1 MDELEFRASLR
12 DALDHTTAP
21 PSMPPGGAL
30 QAGRRAARRRTL
42 ATGAAGAGVLAIVT
56 ALGLVVAT
64 AGSGAQQAAGPGAP
78 SPVPLAS
85 GNGPSAN
92 GTPSPVPIGIGGETK
107 PVWPTGVD
115 GSPQGD
121 RTARAGRKADA
132 AKALAAHVIS
142 LVPAGYTAVPDAPMN
157 IVQAQFEDKVG
168 GQDRWSY
175 LVTLEIRKGATA
187 GQLIV
192 EVYEP
197 GLRPGAG
204 LCDLIFWSAPGTCTT
219 VQSGG
224 QTVALSTGSKTDDRL
239 DKWSTY
245 RYPDGTTVYVAQSR
259 QGNFTPENTAPPL
272 TDLPFDDQRLAAL
285 ALDQAFHIV
294 A

>member
-1 MDELEFRASLR
+1 M
-12 DALDHTTAP
+12 
-21 PSMPPGGAL
+21 
-30 QAGRRAARRRTL
+30 L
-42 ATGAAGAGVLAIVT
+42 AVAT

-64 AGSGAQQAAGPGAP
+64 AGSGAQQAAGPAAP

-85 GNGPSAN
+85 SGN
-92 GTPSPVPIGIGGETK
+92 GTPSPVPIGTGPGGQTK

-132 AKALAAHVIS
+132 AKDLAAHVIS

-175 LVTLEIRKGATA
+175 LVTLQIRKGAAA
-187 GQLIV
+187 GQVIV

-197 GLRPGAG
+197 GLRTGAS
-204 LCDLIFWSAPGTCTT
+204 LCDLTFWSEAGSCTT

-224 QTVALSTGSKTDDRL
+224 KTVALSTGGKADKRL
-239 DKWSTY
+239 DTWATY

-259 QGNFTPENTAPPL
+259 RGNFSPNNTDPSL
-272 TDLPFDDQRLAAL
+272 TELPFDDQRLAAL